1 MDFWEQVVKA
11 HSVPNTEDEKAERVV
26 GSVIAQEYHVMI
38 QEGLEY
44 SYVTNGL
51 ALILLR
57 VPYEDPGTLYYHL
70 CEPNEEVNSEDEQS
84 FLQPATAIARVLCP
98 LSDEFSLTSS

>member
-11 HSVPNTEDEKAERVV
+11 HSVPNTEDDKAERII

-38 QEGLEY
+38 QEGLEH

-57 VPYEDPGTLYYHL
+57 VPL
-70 CEPNEEVNSEDEQS
+70 
-84 FLQPATAIARVLCP
+84 
-98 LSDEFSLTSS
+98 